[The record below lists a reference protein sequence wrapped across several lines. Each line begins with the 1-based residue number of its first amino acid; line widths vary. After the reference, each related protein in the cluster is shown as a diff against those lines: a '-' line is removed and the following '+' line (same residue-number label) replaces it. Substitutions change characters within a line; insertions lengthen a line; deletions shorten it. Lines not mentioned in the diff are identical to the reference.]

1 MLDDVE
7 YGGEYGPAAGRRHA
21 VHGQVA
27 GGQVQ
32 HDRLRPGG
40 AIGGQVGLG

>member
-7 YGGEYGPAAGRRHA
+7 YGGEYGPAAGQQHA
-21 VHGQVA
+21 VQGQVA

-32 HDRLRPGG
+32 HHLYIPESCLN
-40 AIGGQVGLG
+40 VG